1 MKLTT
6 LGTSHGNPTK
16 ERFNSCNTL
25 EINENFYVIDAGVPV
40 NSLFVRA
47 FEHDFSKIRAVFITH
62 MHDDHI
68 GGLPSFIKS
77 LIKYPQE
84 GQYTHI
90 FLPEDVE
97 KPLIEWLK
105 AMHLSGFEKWI
116 KFHITQEGL
125 LYKDDALEV
134 QAIGTRHITT
144 EDGSYI
150 TFAYRFEAEGKS
162 LFYSGDLADDFSDFP
177 VQDILD
183 KGADLCVCECTHYK
197 RDIGARVMKGL
208 PIKQLVFNH
217 VWDDKV
223 TEEQARYWLSA
234 FEEAGF
240 VCNIAHDGDV
250 YEI

>member
-16 ERFNSCNTL
+16 ERFNSSNTL
-25 EINENFYVIDAGVPV
+25 EVNGNFYVIDAGVPI
-40 NSLFVRA
+40 NALFVRK
-47 FEHDFSKIRAVFITH
+47 FQHDFSKVRAVFITH

-77 LIKYPQE
+77 LIKYPKE
-84 GQYTHI
+84 GQITHI

-97 KPLIEWLK
+97 KQLVAWLH
-105 AMHLSGFEKWI
+105 AMHLSEIEKWVQ
-116 KFHITQEGL
+116 FHVVKEGL
-125 LYKDDALEV
+125 IYKNEELEV
-134 QAIGTRHITT
+134 YAIGTKHIVS
-144 EDGSYI
+144 EDGSNI

-162 LFYSGDLADDFSDFP
+162 LFYTGDLAHDFSDFP
-177 VQDILD
+177 ARDIAEQ
-183 KGADLCVCECTHYK
+183 GADLCVCECTHYK
-197 RDIGARVMKGL
+197 RDVGVTAMKGL
-208 PIKQLVFNH
+208 PIKRLVFNH

-223 TEEQARYWLSA
+223 TEEQKKSWLSA
-234 FEEAGF
+234 FEAEGF